1 MSILDSITS
10 KVGSFIGLN
19 TSLPKAKAGGFDI
32 QEFRSNLS
40 SLNGILPTNLFLVT
54 INRKMVPLK
63 FDRVLTFFT
72 MATDLPGLDIALED
86 NIINGTG
93 PVERFPHAAIFND
106 IKLEFIGDS
115 NGYIMKGMQ
124 NWMNNI
130 VQYDKNFGKQ
140 SELPDTFH
148 RVSYRDSY
156 ISDIVITV
164 YNNTSDK
171 VMEYTLYDAFPYRLN
186 NIPMS
191 WATQNNMMVIDMN
204 FSFKYWTCEHF
215 KITERATPGLTFLQ
229 KVIKAATIVET
240 IASLKKPQG
249 VGDAINLV
257 NNANIIGG
265 GLSGFF

>member
-1 MSILDSITS
+1 MSILDLITN

-54 INRKMVPLK
+54 IHRHMPPQFEKV
-63 FDRVLTFFT
+63 VTFFT
-72 MATDLPGLDIALED
+72 MATDLPGIDIALED
-86 NIINGTG
+86 NIVNGTG

-115 NGYIMKGMQ
+115 NGYIMKQMQ
-124 NWMNNI
+124 NWMGNI
-130 VQYDKNFGKQ
+130 VQYDKDFGKQ
-140 SELPDTFH
+140 FSSPETFH
-148 RVSYRDSY
+148 RVNYMDSY

-171 VMEYTLYDAFPYRLN
+171 VMEYTLYEAFPYRLN

-191 WATQNNMMVIDMN
+191 WATQNNMMVIDMM

-215 KITERATPGLTFLQ
+215 KVTDRPTPGLTFLQ
-229 KVIKAATIVET
+229 KVIKAATIAET

>member
-40 SLNGILPTNLFLVT
+40 SLNGTLPTNLFLVT
-54 INRKMVPLK
+54 INRKAAQFAKV
-63 FDRVLTFFT
+63 VTFFT
-72 MATDLPGLDIALED
+72 MSTDLPGIDIALED

-93 PVERFPHAAIFND
+93 PVEKFPHAAIFND

-124 NWMNNI
+124 SWMNNI
-130 VQYDKNFGKQ
+130 VQYDKDFGKQ
-140 SELPDTFH
+140 FSSPENFH
-148 RVSYRDSY
+148 RVNYRDNY

-204 FSFKYWTCEHF
+204 FSFKYWSCEHF
-215 KITERATPGLTFLQ
+215 KVTERSVPGLTFLQ
-229 KVIKAATIVET
+229 KVIKAATIAET